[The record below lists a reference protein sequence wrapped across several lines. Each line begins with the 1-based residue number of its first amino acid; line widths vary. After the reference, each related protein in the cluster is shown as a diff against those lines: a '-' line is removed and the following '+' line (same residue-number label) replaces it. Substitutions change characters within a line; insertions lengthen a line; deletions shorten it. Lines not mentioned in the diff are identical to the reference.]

1 VSASTGGTFNGQ
13 VTFGANVIANGTVDG
28 RDIAADGTKLD
39 GIATGATNYVHPAT
53 HPVSMITGLQAELDA
68 IDTDLLSDT
77 TPQLGGNL
85 DVNGFTIDGRDIATD
100 GTKLDGVATG
110 ATNVSNNNQLTNG
123 AGYLTSSSSLNSS
136 NLSGALPSISGANLT
151 GIVSVPQGVIVMW
164 SGQTSQIPTG
174 WALCDGSNGTPNL
187 IDKFI
192 MGASS
197 SNETT
202 TGGANSRTLSTAN
215 LPSHTHSFS
224 GTTNTTGNHNH
235 SGSTNTTGNH
245 HHLMVTNAMS
255 NQRAQYSITTNSGNY
270 LAGAGGHGYELYY
283 LNGHTSAPNG
293 GKTSTS
299 GNHSHSLSI
308 NNNGNHS
315 HTMSGTTGA
324 SGSGTAFDNKPAYMA
339 LAYIMKT

>member
-1 VSASTGGTFNGQ
+1 MSVSDLPSASTNHGMFAH
-13 VTFGANVIANGTVDG
+13 VH
-28 RDIAADGTKLD
+28 
-39 GIATGATNYVHPAT
+39 ATGKGYFAHAGNWVALANE
-53 HPVSMITGLQAELDA
+53 SE
-68 IDTDLLSDT
+68 LSDENFT
-77 TPQLGGNL
+77 TTLK
-85 DVNGFTIDGRDIATD
+85 
-100 GTKLDGVATG
+100 TKLDGVATG
-110 ATNVSNNNQLTNG
+110 ATNVTNNNQLANG

-136 NLSGALPSISGANLT
+136 NLSGALPAIDGANLT
-151 GIVSVPQGVIVMW
+151 GIEGVPQGVIVMW
-164 SGQTSQIPTG
+164 SGQTTAIPTG

-202 TGGANSRTLSTAN
+202 TGGSNSRTLSTAN

-235 SGSTNTTGNH
+235 SGSTNTAGNH
-245 HHLMVTNAMS
+245 HHLMVTGSMS
-255 NQRAQYSITTNSGNY
+255 NQRAQYSITTNTGNY
-270 LAGAGGHGYELYY
+270 LAGAGGNGYELYY
-283 LNGHTSAPNG
+283 LNGHTSAPTG
-293 GKTSTS
+293 GKTSTA

-315 HTMSGTTGA
+315 HTVSGTTGG